1 MTVIGIDLGTT
12 YSCVSVFRNGAPEV
26 IPNEQGN
33 RTTPSYVAFTSD
45 ERLIGDAAKNQ
56 FALNPKNTIYD
67 AKRFI
72 GRKYDDPSIQSYL
85 KKWTWPFK
93 IVEKDNKPCFEVEYK
108 GEKKIFAPEEIS
120 GMVLSKM
127 KEIAET
133 YLGEKVTD
141 AVITVPAY
149 FNDSQRQATKDAGK
163 IAGLNVLRIINEPT
177 ASALAYGLDKKVN
190 KETNILIFDLGGGTF
205 DVSLLTLD
213 DGIFEVKATN
223 GNNFLGGEDFDK
235 RLVDYFANEFKKK
248 YKKDIF
254 EDKRAMGRL
263 KTQVERVK
271 RTLSS
276 QHQASLEIDSLYD
289 GIDFYTSITRA
300 KFEELCLDLFKQC
313 FEPIENVLRDAKLD
327 KKSIDEIILV
337 GGSSR
342 IPKVQE
348 MLKEFFNGKELNK
361 SVNPDEVVSV
371 GACIQGAILAGV
383 KDEKLE
389 NKLLLDVCPLSLGIK
404 ERGVNMEVIIPRN
417 TTIPTERSKVFTTG
431 QDNQPAVEICVY
443 EGERPFV
450 SDNNLLGSFMLS
462 DIPPMPR
469 ATPQIEV
476 KFSLDANGILTVTA
490 TEKST
495 GKSNK
500 ITITNKDRL
509 SNEKVEEMNRQAE
522 KFKDD
527 DRKRKEKLDAK
538 YNLENYL
545 YGIKNYAQDKK
556 EVDDAIDWLNTHQNE
571 EKEVY
576 EQKLKELQDKIKLD
590 YSKVP
595 NTQPSSTTDTSKP
608 KVEEVD

>member
-300 KFEELCLDLFKQC
+300 KFEELCIDLFKQC

-404 ERGVNMEVIIPRN
+404 ERGINMEVIIPRN

-509 SNEKVEEMNRQAE
+509 SNEKVEEMIRQAE

-576 EQKLKELQDKIKLD
+576 EQKLKELQGKIKLD

>member
-509 SNEKVEEMNRQAE
+509 SNEKVEEMIRQAE

-576 EQKLKELQDKIKLD
+576 EQKLKELQGKIKLD